1 MDNMIKESDDI
12 LKIVKEDILR
22 ILGEKKEKVSLEI
35 IKEEVKVSS
44 SFMSKA
50 IEELEREELI
60 QHRQNF
66 FELTG
71 KGEKDAKNILNKHF
85 ILEDYFKEKRNEEEA
100 HRAAHI
106 LEHYIS
112 REVIDNIKKLSTFRK
127 EDIPLISLDV
137 DQESIVTD
145 LAFSDYGLF
154 ERIVSMG
161 ISLGE
166 KIEIINEISNGFI
179 LKVRNKKFALDRKI
193 AKEIM
198 VCPINYEES

>member
-1 MDNMIKESDDI
+1 MDNMTKESDDI

-22 ILGEKKEKVSLEI
+22 ILGEKQGKISLKI
-35 IKEEVKVSS
+35 IKEEIKVFS
-44 SFMSKA
+44 SFISKA
-50 IEELEREELI
+50 IEELEKGELI
-60 QHRQNF
+60 QHRQKF
-66 FELTG
+66 FELTE
-71 KGEKDAKNILNKHF
+71 KGGKDAKNILNKHF

-100 HRAAHI
+100 HKAAHI

-127 EDIPLISLDV
+127 EDVPLISLDV
-137 DQESIVTD
+137 NQESIVTD

-166 KIEIINEISNGFI
+166 KIEIISEISNGFV
-179 LKVRNKKFALDRKI
+179 LKIRNKKFALDRNI

-198 VCPINYEES
+198 VYPINYEES